1 MCVADQN
8 AGSSDHQ
15 ILTGSLQPPLSH
27 SFLMSAPMTMT
38 RVSLISSLATS
49 PLNFSCHAKAKLFSV
64 SVWISWATLCS
75 GFNRLPHFTWTLLQ
89 CKGSDYHNGLGSG
102 YAQHSSIITYKFHII
117 TDCHFHLELHSVSSR
132 FIWEKKKKK
141 RIYSPGYR
149 TFIRQQSNNPQIIFL
164 TFNIMFLFQV
174 VDFHNILQ
182 SK

>member
-8 AGSSDHQ
+8 VGSSDHQ

-75 GFNRLPHFTWTLLQ
+75 GFNRLPHFLWTLLQ

-132 FIWEKKKKK
+132 FIWGKKKKEK
-141 RIYSPGYR
+141 DL
-149 TFIRQQSNNPQIIFL
+149 QSWLQ
-164 TFNIMFLFQV
+164 
-174 VDFHNILQ
+174 DFHKATIKQSSNYFPNIQ
-182 SK
+182 YYVSFPSSRFS